1 MIRNR
6 LTATITLPILSVFAC
21 TIAYGQTP
29 VVQSVTIDSGTQ
41 QIFISG
47 VSLSS
52 PDFDAVVKLGSGTLA
67 LVTIA
72 TTEIIAEVPAGL
84 ATGTYRLTVNNG
96 SATPGIFDVTYGAVG
111 PQGPAGPLG
120 PAGPA
125 GPKGSTGATGPAG
138 PQGPA
143 GSITLPFNATA
154 DGGTNAVFNIVNT
167 SPAHSAMGGHGAQAT
182 SGSSGGN
189 GVGGYGGPSNG
200 GAGGSG
206 FYALGGAATQSDDL
220 GGIGINANGGSA
232 TSGLTGGAGVT
243 ATGGNGSGGGD
254 GVKAYG
260 GTGSLVVLGT
270 PLGGVGIYAEGGP
283 GAVAGYFEGSV
294 YATGGTSNASGS
306 FMIDHPLDPANKYL
320 YHSIVESPDMMNIYN
335 GNVIT
340 DGSGTAVVSMPTW
353 FEALNSD
360 FRYQLTT
367 IGQPAHSWIASEIAN
382 QAFTIK
388 TDKPNVKVSWQVTG
402 VRQDAWA
409 NAHRIQVEVEKA
421 PADQG
426 HYVHPE
432 LFGHEGEP
440 SIAQMHHPRPT
451 VSAPEQ

>member
-29 VVQSVTIDSGTQ
+29 VVRSVTIDSGTQ

-243 ATGGNGSGGGD
+243 ATG
-254 GVKAYG
+254 
-260 GTGSLVVLGT
+260 
-270 PLGGVGIYAEGGP
+270 
-283 GAVAGYFEGSV
+283 
-294 YATGGTSNASGS
+294 
-306 FMIDHPLDPANKYL
+306 
-320 YHSIVESPDMMNIYN
+320 
-335 GNVIT
+335 
-340 DGSGTAVVSMPTW
+340 
-353 FEALNSD
+353 
-360 FRYQLTT
+360 
-367 IGQPAHSWIASEIAN
+367 
-382 QAFTIK
+382 
-388 TDKPNVKVSWQVTG
+388 
-402 VRQDAWA
+402 
-409 NAHRIQVEVEKA
+409 
-421 PADQG
+421 
-426 HYVHPE
+426 
-432 LFGHEGEP
+432 
-440 SIAQMHHPRPT
+440 
-451 VSAPEQ
+451 